1 MDEYFITKKA
11 VEIILENINDHFVKC
26 LVSLSIRERYADD
39 SKAIIGII
47 ELLKTYME
55 TRRNDILSSC
65 IKYTNKGYYLQL
77 TDNLFRLI
85 QSHLT
90 VAKQFNQ
97 TTRYVFI
104 SDLIDKYNHP
114 VISMSS
120 STSTITREYKEDITR
135 NRFNSQYIGDVG
147 GGVGFEAYEVGEADA
162 SHVSQASQASP
173 ASQSSHVS
181 PASQSSHTKDAGTL
195 FKEAYN
201 KLKHTKDV
209 KSAKEFELQRME
221 IKNSNSGNSGNSADL
236 M

>member
-1 MDEYFITKKA
+1 MDEYFTTKKA

-26 LVSLSIRERYADD
+26 LVSLSIRERYTDD
-39 SKAIIGII
+39 SKAILGII

-90 VAKQFNQ
+90 IAKQFNQ
-97 TTRYVFI
+97 ITRYVFI

-114 VISMSS
+114 VISMTS
-120 STSTITREYKEDITR
+120 STSAITREYKEDNTR
-135 NRFNSQYIGDVG
+135 NRFNSQYIGSEAY
-147 GGVGFEAYEVGEADA
+147 EAYEVGEADA
-162 SHVSQASQASP
+162 SHTSP
-173 ASQSSHVS
+173 ASQSSH
-181 PASQSSHTKDAGTL
+181 ASHTKDAGTL
-195 FKEAYN
+195 FKEAYD
-201 KLKHTKDV
+201 KLKYTKDV

-221 IKNSNSGNSGNSADL
+221 IKNSNSSNSRNSGSADL

>member
-1 MDEYFITKKA
+1 MDEYFTTKKA

-26 LVSLSIRERYADD
+26 LISLSIRERYADD
-39 SKAIIGII
+39 SKAILGII

-90 VAKQFNQ
+90 IAKQFNQ

-120 STSTITREYKEDITR
+120 STSAITREYKEDNTR
-135 NRFNSQYIGDVG
+135 NRFNSQYIGS
-147 GGVGFEAYEVGEADA
+147 EAYEADA
-162 SHVSQASQASP
+162 SHTSP
-173 ASQSSHVS
+173 ASQSSHAS
-181 PASQSSHTKDAGTL
+181 PASHTKDAGTL

-201 KLKHTKDV
+201 KLKHTK
-209 KSAKEFELQRME
+209 EFELQRME
-221 IKNSNSGNSGNSADL
+221 IKNSNSGNSGSADL

>member
-1 MDEYFITKKA
+1 MDEYFTTKKA

-39 SKAIIGII
+39 SKAILGII

-90 VAKQFNQ
+90 IAKQFNQ

-135 NRFNSQYIGDVG
+135 NRFNSQYIGS
-147 GGVGFEAYEVGEADA
+147 EAYEADA
-162 SHVSQASQASP
+162 SHASP
-173 ASQSSHVS
+173 ASQSSH
-181 PASQSSHTKDAGTL
+181 ASHTKDAGTL

-221 IKNSNSGNSGNSADL
+221 IKNSNSSNSGSADL

>member
-1 MDEYFITKKA
+1 MDEYFITKKV

-39 SKAIIGII
+39 SKVIIGII

-114 VISMSS
+114 VISMTS
-120 STSTITREYKEDITR
+120 STSTITREYKDDITR
-135 NRFNSQYIGDVG
+135 NRFNSQYIGDGSDVG
-147 GGVGFEAYEVGEADA
+147 GGVGFEAYEADA
-162 SHVSQASQASP
+162 SHVSHTSQA
-173 ASQSSHVS
+173 S

-201 KLKHTKDV
+201 KLKHIKDV

-221 IKNSNSGNSGNSADL
+221 IKNSNSGNGNSADL

>member
-1 MDEYFITKKA
+1 MEEYFTTKKA

-26 LVSLSIRERYADD
+26 LISLSIRERYADD

-114 VISMSS
+114 LISMTS

-147 GGVGFEAYEVGEADA
+147 GEAYEADA
-162 SHVSQASQASP
+162 SHTSHASP
-173 ASQSSHVS
+173 ASQVS
-181 PASQSSHTKDAGTL
+181 PASHTKDAGTL

-201 KLKHTKDV
+201 KLKHIKDV

-221 IKNSNSGNSGNSADL
+221 IKNSNSIGGGNSTDL

>member
-1 MDEYFITKKA
+1 MDEYFTTKKA

-39 SKAIIGII
+39 SKAILGII

-90 VAKQFNQ
+90 IAKQFNQ

-114 VISMSS
+114 VISMTS
-120 STSTITREYKEDITR
+120 STSAITREYKEDNAR
-135 NRFNSQYIGDVG
+135 NRFNSQYIGSEAG
-147 GGVGFEAYEVGEADA
+147 EAGEAGEAYEADA
-162 SHVSQASQASP
+162 SHTSLASP
-173 ASQSSHVS
+173 VSYAS

-195 FKEAYN
+195 FKEAYD
-201 KLKHTKDV
+201 KLKYTKDV

-221 IKNSNSGNSGNSADL
+221 IKNSNSDSIGNSNSGSADL

>member
-1 MDEYFITKKA
+1 MDEYFTTKKA

-26 LVSLSIRERYADD
+26 LISLSIRERYADD
-39 SKAIIGII
+39 SKAILGII

-90 VAKQFNQ
+90 IAKQFNQ
-97 TTRYVFI
+97 ITRYVFI

-114 VISMSS
+114 VISMTS
-120 STSTITREYKEDITR
+120 STSAITREYKEDNTR
-135 NRFNSQYIGDVG
+135 NRFNSQYIGS
-147 GGVGFEAYEVGEADA
+147 EAYEVGEVGEADA
-162 SHVSQASQASP
+162 SHTSPVSYTSPASP
-173 ASQSSHVS
+173 A
-181 PASQSSHTKDAGTL
+181 SHTKDAGTL

-201 KLKHTKDV
+201 KLKYTKDV

-221 IKNSNSGNSGNSADL
+221 IKNSNSSNSGSADL

>member
-1 MDEYFITKKA
+1 MDEYFTTKKA

-26 LVSLSIRERYADD
+26 LISLSIRERYADD
-39 SKAIIGII
+39 SKVIIGII

-85 QSHLT
+85 KSHLT

-114 VISMSS
+114 VISMTS
-120 STSTITREYKEDITR
+120 STSAITREYKEDIAR
-135 NRFNSQYIGDVG
+135 NRFNSQYIGG
-147 GGVGFEAYEVGEADA
+147 EAYEVGEADA
-162 SHVSQASQASP
+162 SHTSP
-173 ASQSSHVS
+173 A
-181 PASQSSHTKDAGTL
+181 SHTKDAGTL

-201 KLKHTKDV
+201 KLKHTK
-209 KSAKEFELQRME
+209 EFELQRME
-221 IKNSNSGNSGNSADL
+221 IKNSNSGNSTDL

>member
-39 SKAIIGII
+39 SKVIIGII

-114 VISMSS
+114 VISMTS
-120 STSTITREYKEDITR
+120 STSAITREYKEDITR
-135 NRFNSQYIGDVG
+135 NRFNSQYIGDGSDVG
-147 GGVGFEAYEVGEADA
+147 GGVGFEAYEADA
-162 SHVSQASQASP
+162 SHTSP
-173 ASQSSHVS
+173 ASQSSH
-181 PASQSSHTKDAGTL
+181 ASHTKDAGTL

-201 KLKHTKDV
+201 KLKHIKDV

-221 IKNSNSGNSGNSADL
+221 IKNSNSGNSADL

>member
-1 MDEYFITKKA
+1 MDEYFTTKKA

-39 SKAIIGII
+39 SKAILGII

-90 VAKQFNQ
+90 IAKQFNQ

-114 VISMSS
+114 VISMTSS
-120 STSTITREYKEDITR
+120 AITREYKEDNAR
-135 NRFNSQYIGDVG
+135 NRFNSQYIGSEAG
-147 GGVGFEAYEVGEADA
+147 EAGEAYEADA
-162 SHVSQASQASP
+162 SHTSP
-173 ASQSSHVS
+173 ASPVSYAS

-195 FKEAYN
+195 FKEAYY
-201 KLKHTKDV
+201 KLKYTKDV

-221 IKNSNSGNSGNSADL
+221 IKNSNNSNSGSTDL

>member
-1 MDEYFITKKA
+1 MDEYFTTKKA

-39 SKAIIGII
+39 SKVIIGII

-114 VISMSS
+114 VISMTS

-135 NRFNSQYIGDVG
+135 NRFNSQYIGDGSDVG
-147 GGVGFEAYEVGEADA
+147 GGVGFEAYEADA
-162 SHVSQASQASP
+162 SHVSHTSHASP
-173 ASQSSHVS
+173 ASQSSH
-181 PASQSSHTKDAGTL
+181 ASHTKDAGTL

-201 KLKHTKDV
+201 KLKHIKDV

-221 IKNSNSGNSGNSADL
+221 IKNSNSGNSADL